1 MTNRRNLLT
10 NIVPFLFLAACLLLP
25 TSCKHKTPADNR
37 PVITVSIEPLRQVV
51 EQLVEGRYRVVTI
64 MPQGASPESYEPTPR
79 QMVELAESRMLF
91 CVGTL
96 GFEKTRLQQMT
107 EIAPE
112 VPVVRLSDGIEML
125 EETAGCDTEHETDPH
140 VWMCPDNMCQLV
152 ENACE
157 ALCRIDSAN
166 ASHYRLL
173 AEKQMAQYR
182 NTDLQI
188 QSALKKLSHR
198 TFLIYHP
205 ALGYFAHRYGL
216 KQVAVEQEGKEPSA
230 AYLQQLENLCRAEKV
245 KVVFI
250 SKEHTGRAARR
261 LAESLG
267 ARVVEINP
275 LSDDVNSQFF
285 NIVEALNH
293 E

>member
-1 MTNRRNLLT
+1 M
-10 NIVPFLFLAACLLLP
+10 
-25 TSCKHKTPADNR
+25 
-37 PVITVSIEPLRQVV
+37 
-51 EQLVEGRYRVVTI
+51 
-64 MPQGASPESYEPTPR
+64 
-79 QMVELAESRMLF
+79 
-91 CVGTL
+91 
-96 GFEKTRLQQMT
+96 
-107 EIAPE
+107 
-112 VPVVRLSDGIEML
+112 
-125 EETAGCDTEHETDPH
+125 
-140 VWMCPDNMCQLV
+140 
-152 ENACE
+152 
-157 ALCRIDSAN
+157 
-166 ASHYRLL
+166 
-173 AEKQMAQYR
+173 
-182 NTDLQI
+182 
-188 QSALKKLSHR
+188 
-198 TFLIYHP
+198 
-205 ALGYFAHRYGL
+205 GYFAHRYGL